1 MRDQQTI
8 DAYTRFFRGNSDAV
22 AFAMMLIHV
31 ADIWDDLVDGD
42 QQITNGDLHKAFWFC
57 LSGIPRNQFY
67 REFHTELMPIM
78 EVAIF
83 NWLASDKLVASGD
96 AKSLEVAN
104 VIRHSLSDVFVH
116 MARLIGGFEWA
127 AQVTP
132 EIKMLAQND
141 TLEDFVKG

>member
-8 DAYTRFFRGNSDAV
+8 DAYSRFFRGNSDAV

-31 ADIWDDLVDGD
+31 ADIWDDLVDAD
-42 QQITNGDLHKAFWFC
+42 QPVIKGDLHKAFWFC
-57 LSGIPRNQFY
+57 LSGIPRNRFY
-67 REFHTELMPIM
+67 LEYHTELTPIM

-83 NWLASDKLVASGD
+83 NWLASDELVESGD

-141 TLEDFVKG
+141 TLEEFLKG